1 MTIKASRREF
11 LKRASA
17 LSFAGPVA
25 PLALNMA
32 ALSEASAS
40 VATDYKAIVCVFM
53 AGGNDY
59 ANTVVPYD
67 LESHQKYKILRPA
80 LGFNR
85 EALEGTLL
93 SPEKGFQ
100 LSGGR
105 QYALAPNLKPLTDLF
120 DRKKLAVLLNIGTL
134 IGPTSKLDYTNRS
147 VELPPKLFSHNDQQ
161 SFWQSC
167 QAEGAPYGWGGR
179 MGDIF
184 AQSRNSQSTFT
195 CINAAGNAVFLSGKQ
210 VAGYRVSKGGAIP
223 IAALKT
229 PLAGSYQCSALLREL
244 VTDTTHFNLFQRE
257 YNKVVRDSINAEAF
271 FSGSI
276 QSVPTVLPR
285 FAQTGGGFKNSLEAQ
300 LNMVARSIAASSQ
313 LGAKRQVFF
322 VQMTGFDTHNRL
334 LDEHP
339 QLIEDVANA
348 ISKFYQ
354 TTEDLGV
361 AHQVTTFTAS
371 DFGRSWGNDDGSDHG
386 WGSMHFVVGGAVN
399 GQRFFGS
406 APEIITGTPKVLRTG
421 GPDDVG
427 NGRLLP
433 KTSVDQ
439 LAGTLGRWMG
449 LSDNQTR
456 EVLPNLNNW
465 KDDRYLKFLPI

>member
-1 MTIKASRREF
+1 
-11 LKRASA
+11 
-17 LSFAGPVA
+17 
-25 PLALNMA
+25 
-32 ALSEASAS
+32 
-40 VATDYKAIVCVFM
+40 
-53 AGGNDY
+53 
-59 ANTVVPYD
+59 
-67 LESHQKYKILRPA
+67 
-80 LGFNR
+80 
-85 EALEGTLL
+85 
-93 SPEKGFQ
+93 
-100 LSGGR
+100 
-105 QYALAPNLKPLTDLF
+105 
-120 DRKKLAVLLNIGTL
+120 
-134 IGPTSKLDYTNRS
+134 
-147 VELPPKLFSHNDQQ
+147 
-161 SFWQSC
+161 
-167 QAEGAPYGWGGR
+167 

-210 VAGYRVSKGGAIP
+210 VAGYRVSKDGAIP

-276 QSVPTVLPR
+276 QSVPAVLPR
-285 FAQTGGGFKNSLEAQ
+285 FAQTGRGFKNSLEAQ
-300 LNMVARSIAASSQ
+300 LNIVARSIAASSQ